1 VTDDRRSDQGDEPV
15 EPDDASDWLAAQFDG
30 EVEVVEE
37 GVDGGTEADADD
49 DGASPPTRAFAP
61 VARPDEEEAAAAPV
75 PASAPEPAA
84 PARAEPALPESAEPE
99 STQPESAQPESAQ
112 PPGSALPEPA
122 GAEPGQPEPGQ
133 PESAQPEPVLSV
145 PPAPSADDEVPR
157 SSGHP
162 LALDLSGLAGAVVP
176 DPPRG
181 ASTDAG
187 DAPAAEDPHGSAVAP
202 PGPAAP
208 APADPDEPGPF
219 TALISA
225 APGEQAA
232 TPQEFRW
239 EDLPA
244 PEAEAAVPS
253 APDDGT
259 DGGTHETSDEP
270 EESRVEPADTSP
282 ESVAEAE
289 AEAGAEADAPT
300 RAVPLAPA
308 ADAAP
313 AADDDVAA
321 AQTTDADADADADA
335 GAAETPPDGSEAAA
349 AAPWWVA
356 EHHEMTR
363 RERRQAE
370 AAGLIVPPAGVATP
384 TPATAP
390 AAATPPAAEPAAPD
404 DAAAPD
410 APAAGPDAGPSF
422 TEILG
427 IVPAARADDDPGPDS
442 VEDVPGEASADAGR
456 DDPID
461 ETVPAAVDRVDAGT
475 LDAAAVGTSTTSWSL
490 SGLDAAGGDHAVRAG
505 EPAVG
510 PASPDLGAEP
520 APPAGS
526 EAPLP
531 FLTPS
536 RPDLPLERARETRP
550 SPEHLPGVDAASA
563 SASASADGRTSVFP
577 VVAPAPG
584 RSKGGPAGIAD
595 WPRRRKVLLG
605 VAAALVVVLALVA
618 VFFLGRSL
626 FAGAP
631 SAAALSTADEP
642 AAASTRTV
650 TAAPIVAEE
659 PAAPAG
665 PLAAGSHPWSD
676 LQGGECLGA
685 FENAWQQEY
694 DVVDCAQPH
703 AAQLVEK
710 ASLSDDPAAAWPGSD
725 ALRDQTGVLCT
736 APTAV
741 DLAAAATLSDVQF
754 VASWPTTAEEWAAD
768 RSYSCFVSRAGGEP
782 LTASLAA
789 A

>member
-1 VTDDRRSDQGDEPV
+1 MTDDRRGDQGVEPV

-75 PASAPEPAA
+75 PASAPEPTA
-84 PARAEPALPESAEPE
+84 PARAEPALPEAAEPESAEPE
-99 STQPESAQPESAQ
+99 SA
-112 PPGSALPEPA
+112 
-122 GAEPGQPEPGQ
+122 QPEPGQ
-133 PESAQPEPVLSV
+133 PESAQPEPSQPEPVQPEPVLSV

-187 DAPAAEDPHGSAVAP
+187 DAPAAEDPHGPAVSP
-202 PGPAAP
+202 PAPAAP

-253 APDDGT
+253 APEDGT

-282 ESVAEAE
+282 ESVAVAE

-321 AQTTDADADADADA
+321 AQTTDADADTDAD
-335 GAAETPPDGSEAAA
+335 AAETPPDGSEAAA

-384 TPATAP
+384 ATAP
-390 AAATPPAAEPAAPD
+390 AAATPPAAGPAADPD

-410 APAAGPDAGPSF
+410 APAAGPAAGPSF

-427 IVPAARADDDPGPDS
+427 IVPAARADDDPDPDS

-475 LDAAAVGTSTTSWSL
+475 LDAAAVAADTSTTSWSL
-490 SGLDAAGGDHAVRAG
+490 SGLDADGGDHAVRAG

-563 SASASADGRTSVFP
+563 SADGRTSVFP

-584 RSKGGPAGIAD
+584 RSKGGPAGSGGIAD

-605 VAAALVVVLALVA
+605 VAAALVLVLALVA

-631 SAAALSTADEP
+631 SAAALSTAGEP

-650 TAAPIVAEE
+650 TAAPVVAEE

-676 LQGGECLGA
+676 LQGGECLSA